1 MLHLNSLSE
10 INAAIE
16 LAWESTALA
25 VDDAMLESI
34 VDARYTWPRGESPRD
49 IVDTGAL
56 GESQSVVLMG
66 DTIHCEW
73 GNSQVD
79 YAIDVHEGEGS
90 NPARRWTREAIRGD
104 DTAPQQ
110 WQNQAAILDV
120 PAHFT
125 DRFRAVYQ

>member
-1 MLHLNSLSE
+1 MLNLNSV
-10 INAAIE
+10 ADVMTAIG
-16 LAWESTALA
+16 LAWESTADA

-56 GESQSVVLMG
+56 GESQSVVLNG
-66 DTIHCEW
+66 DTVHCEW
-73 GNSQVD
+73 GGGDVD

-90 NPARRWTREAIRGD
+90 KPARRWTREAIRGD
-104 DTAPQQ
+104 DTASQA
-110 WQNQAAILDV
+110 WQNPRAILNV

-125 DRFRAVYQ
+125 DRFRAVYE